1 MNNKSTDQQNQ
12 YRMLAHVRI
21 PFTSLLY
28 NLMFNPSIFL
38 VLQNRKVLKSLYQ
51 VMGFGLIATILLTLN
66 MAISMNTSFDH
77 WEEWLSREIQEFGI
91 TKDKTFF
98 WKHPQELPYMTEFD
112 GWRIDITT
120 ESILQKTDDDLRIG
134 NKGFWI
140 TGDSIYL
147 WVKTI
152 YGSGFFSAEKVR
164 IEKYDLGSLLLQLYE
179 KKDELI
185 VKSAQ
190 LADLRLEIF
199 LVLSILMFW
208 SNLFS
213 VHMIVLL
220 FPVCSSVFAFL
231 FSFLQKSCDRR
242 KGSFRKILVLNLYA
256 TIPPLLIATIY
267 ALFGIPGMNFFTV
280 FFIAFLGYQFYI
292 MKTMRTLTSCE
303 VR

>member
-1 MNNKSTDQQNQ
+1 
-12 YRMLAHVRI
+12 MLSNVRI
-21 PFTSLLY
+21 PFARLLY
-28 NLMFNPSIFL
+28 DLMFNPSIFL
-38 VLQNRKVLKSLYQ
+38 ALQNHKVLKSLYQ
-51 VMGFGLIATILLTLN
+51 VMGFCIIATILLTLN
-66 MAISMNTSFDH
+66 MAISLNTSFDH

-98 WKHPQELPYMTEFD
+98 WKHPQELPYMTELD
-112 GWRIDITT
+112 GWRVDITD
-120 ESILQKTDDDLRIG
+120 ESILQKTGDDLRIG

-140 TGDSIYL
+140 NKDSIYL

-152 YGSGFFSAEKVR
+152 YGSGFFSNEEVR
-164 IEKYDLGSLLLQLYE
+164 IEKFDLGSLLLQLYE
-179 KKDELI
+179 NKDGFI
-185 VKSAQ
+185 IKSEQ
-190 LADLRLEIF
+190 LADLRSEVF

-213 VHMIVLL
+213 VHMTVLL
-220 FPVCSSVFAFL
+220 FPVCSSVFALL

-242 KGSFRKILVLNLYA
+242 KESFRKRLVLNLYA

-292 MKTMRTLTSCE
+292 MKTLRTLISI
-303 VR
+303 